1 MSVKLSL
8 ALLAICLGQALS
20 QDIAVP
26 SQCATIAEG
35 SELTLT
41 ANSSSVHWGYV
52 YNGLEPNLIASSG
65 DIINIEMI
73 THHAGDDIA
82 KMVTGDPGVED
93 IYKWAPTGQNVYMRG
108 KSGSGD
114 GVHIL
119 TGPVY
124 VCGAEP
130 GDVLQIDVLD
140 LKPRANPSTGKTYG
154 SNAAAWWGYQFRAGF
169 LDGDEREVIT
179 IYEVVDEDGSCY
191 AVPDYQFRFS
201 GGDTGYPGPTTPCVT
216 ANGSVPE
223 AYPGFNFE
231 WSNAA
236 EIYSGTN
243 VQCVNDTQTWA
254 RYDYPG
260 IITTHPT
267 GTEDDSIKGKF
278 KIPCNF
284 HIGNIGLAPK
294 YNTTVDS
301 VPPLVTGGN
310 MDNRRIGIGSTLFL
324 PVEVAGAFFSAG
336 DAHTAQG
343 DSELDGTGIE
353 TSINGKFKITLHKA
367 DALPLVVDGL
377 KQPLIETADH
387 WVVQGYT
394 YADYLNELPDP
405 MSTIYSESSID
416 KAMTVAYNNTRDW
429 MMKTLDMTEDMVI
442 TAITVGVDFGVTQ
455 VVDGNWGVHAV
466 VPKKPFGLPTVGATT
481 KSADTSAPTASA
493 DGASAPAAN
502 SGAGKIITTGF
513 GGVIGAL
520 MMFGAFLMA

>member
-1 MSVKLSL
+1 M
-8 ALLAICLGQALS
+8 
-20 QDIAVP
+20 
-26 SQCATIAEG
+26 
-35 SELTLT
+35 T